1 MKTQEL
7 NEARRLITKVLS
19 NPGIGTDQRDE
30 LKRTRRELDKI
41 ARTGKLDRERIYR
54 VIEKVA
60 AILLD
65 VLETPNPRVD

>member
-19 NPGIGTDQRDE
+19 NPGIETDQQDE
-30 LKRTRRELDKI
+30 LRRAKRELDKI
-41 ARTGKLDRERIYR
+41 ARTGKLDRYRIYR

-65 VLETPNPRVD
+65 VIDAEDTTG